1 MLHFVSASCHVIFK
15 PQHSPIPLFI
25 SLSPLSDLTPPFPH
39 FVLPP
44 LHSEFVIDF
53 ACALPGLPKPDV
65 CSRII
70 LTPEHAKLLLGALQ
84 GNIYKYE
91 YEFGKIMLPNQE
103 PGTIAPFGKGKG
115 QA

>member
-1 MLHFVSASCHVIFK
+1 MEDNNNKQSQNQIQMNLRPEVAHGVYSNLALIS
-15 PQHSPIPLFI
+15 HS
-25 SLSPLSDLTPPFPH
+25 
-39 FVLPP
+39 
-44 LHSEFVIDF
+44 HSEFVIDF